1 MLPRQHDLAR
11 RPNPPDSAAK
21 AGTSAAP
28 RPQAIGRGAIVASF
42 LVLATVGAP
51 GVSFVLVFV
60 MVGMLGSAIPLAH
73 VMFGLPPAI
82 YGEPHAVAAPER
94 VG

>member
-1 MLPRQHDLAR
+1 MLLRQHDLAR
-11 RPNPPDSAAK
+11 RPNPPDSAAT

-42 LVLATVGAP
+42 LLLATVGAP
-51 GVSFVLVFV
+51 GVLFVLVAV
-60 MVGMLGSAIPLAH
+60 AVLGSAIPLAH

-82 YGEPHAVAAPER
+82 YGEPHAVAAPDR